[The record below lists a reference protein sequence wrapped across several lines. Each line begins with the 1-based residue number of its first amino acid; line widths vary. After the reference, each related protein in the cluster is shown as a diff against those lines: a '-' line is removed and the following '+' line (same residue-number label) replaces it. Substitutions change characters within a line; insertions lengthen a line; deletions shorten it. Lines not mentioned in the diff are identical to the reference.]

1 VRQLLPVAADVVDP
15 AVVYADLPEVAGRPG
30 VRLNMIAS
38 LDGAATVDGL
48 SGGLGGPADRRVFA
62 ALRELAEVVLVAA
75 GTVRA
80 ERYGPSK
87 VPLAIVTRSCA
98 LDLGS
103 PLFVEGA
110 RAIVLTVATAPPK
123 AVAAAREVADVLVAG
138 EQTVDLQAAL
148 QLLGAAGYRS
158 VLAEGGPSLNAQLAA
173 ADLIDELCLTVAPWL
188 LGGDSRRILA
198 GAAVHMNRFALHT
211 ICEDSGY
218 LFLRLRRARQPL
230 AHYHRSICAS
240 SPSNASPSAASP
252 SAPRAPA
259 T

>member
-1 VRQLLPVAADVVDP
+1 VRQLLPVASDVVDP
-15 AVVYADLPEVAGRPG
+15 AVVYADLPAAPDRPA

-38 LDGAATVDGL
+38 LDGAATVDGV

-62 ALRELAEVVLVAA
+62 ALRELADVVLVAA

-98 LDLGS
+98 LDLDA
-103 PLFVEGA
+103 PLFIQGA

-123 AVAAAREVADVLVAG
+123 AVAAAREVADVMVAG
-138 EQTVDLQAAL
+138 ERTVDLRAAL

-198 GAAVHMNRFALHT
+198 GPPVSVNRFTLHT
-211 ICEDSGY
+211 ICEDGGY
-218 LFLRLRRARQPL
+218 LFLRLRRAR
-230 AHYHRSICAS
+230 
-240 SPSNASPSAASP
+240 
-252 SAPRAPA
+252 
-259 T
+259 

>member
-1 VRQLLPVAADVVDP
+1 MLPAVADVVDL
-15 AVVYADLPEVAGRPG
+15 ALVYADLPEGSGRPA

-48 SGGLGGPADRRVFA
+48 SGALGGPADQRVFA
-62 ALRELAEVVLVAA
+62 TLRELADVVLVAA

-103 PLFVEGA
+103 PLFLEGA
-110 RAIVLTVATAPPK
+110 RTIVLTVATAPPK

-138 EQTVDLQAAL
+138 EQTVDLRAAL

-173 ADLIDELCLTVAPWL
+173 ADLIDELCLTVAPCL

-198 GAAVHMNRFALHT
+198 GAAVNMNRFALHT

-218 LFLRLRRARQPL
+218 LFLRLRRAR
-230 AHYHRSICAS
+230 
-240 SPSNASPSAASP
+240 
-252 SAPRAPA
+252 
-259 T
+259 

>member
-1 VRQLLPVAADVVDP
+1 VRQLLPVVADLVDP
-15 AVVYADLPEVAGRPG
+15 AVVYADLPTASHRPA

-38 LDGAATVDGL
+38 LDGAATVGGL
-48 SGGLGGPADRRVFA
+48 SGGLGGPADHRVFA
-62 ALRELAEVVLVAA
+62 ALRKLADVVLVAA

-80 ERYGPSK
+80 ERYGPST

-98 LDLGS
+98 LDLDS
-103 PLFVEGA
+103 PLFTEGA

-123 AVAAAREVADVLVAG
+123 AVAAAREVADVLIAG
-138 EQTVDLQAAL
+138 EHTVDLPAAL
-148 QLLGAAGYRS
+148 QLLGAAGYRD

-198 GAAVHMNRFALHT
+198 GAAVPMNRFGLHM

-218 LFLRLRRARQPL
+218 LFLRLRRER
-230 AHYHRSICAS
+230 
-240 SPSNASPSAASP
+240 
-252 SAPRAPA
+252 
-259 T
+259 

>member
-1 VRQLLPVAADVVDP
+1 VRQLLPVVADIVDP
-15 AVVYADLPEVAGRPG
+15 AVVYAGLPEVPGRPA

-48 SGGLGGPADRRVFA
+48 SGGLGGSADHRVFA
-62 ALRELAEVVLVAA
+62 ALRALADVVLVAA

-98 LDLGS
+98 LDLDA
-103 PLFVEGA
+103 PLFAEGA
-110 RAIVLTVATAPPK
+110 RVIVLTVATAPPK
-123 AVAAAREVADVLVAG
+123 AVAAARQVADVLVAG
-138 EQTVDLQAAL
+138 EQTVDLHVAL

-173 ADLIDELCLTVAPWL
+173 ADLIDELCLTIAPYL

-198 GAAVHMNRFALHT
+198 GPRVNMNRFALHT
-211 ICEDSGY
+211 VCEDGG
-218 LFLRLRRARQPL
+218 
-230 AHYHRSICAS
+230 
-240 SPSNASPSAASP
+240 
-252 SAPRAPA
+252 
-259 T
+259 

>member
-1 VRQLLPVAADVVDP
+1 VRQLLPVVADVVDP
-15 AVVYADLPEVAGRPG
+15 AVVYADLPTASGRPA

-38 LDGAATVDGL
+38 LDGAATVEGL
-48 SGGLGGPADRRVFA
+48 SGGLGGPADHRVFA
-62 ALRELAEVVLVAA
+62 ALRELADVVLVAA

-98 LDLGS
+98 LDLDA

-110 RAIVLTVATAPPK
+110 RVVVLTVATAPPK

-138 EQTVDLQAAL
+138 ERTVDLRVAL
-148 QLLGAAGYRS
+148 QLLGEAGHRN

-173 ADLIDELCLTVAPWL
+173 GDLIDELCLTIAPCL

-198 GAAVHMNRFALHT
+198 GPSVTMNRFALHT
-211 ICEDSGY
+211 ICEESGY
-218 LFLRLRRARQPL
+218 LFLRLRRAR
-230 AHYHRSICAS
+230 
-240 SPSNASPSAASP
+240 
-252 SAPRAPA
+252 
-259 T
+259 

>member
-1 VRQLLPVAADVVDP
+1 MRQLLPVVADVVAP
-15 AVVYADLPEVAGRPG
+15 KAVYADLPEVTGRPA

-48 SGGLGGPADRRVFA
+48 SGGLGGPADHRVFA
-62 ALRELAEVVLVAA
+62 ALRELADVVLVAA

-98 LDLGS
+98 LDLDAA
-103 PLFVEGA
+103 LFAEGA
-110 RAIVLTVATAPPK
+110 RTIVLTVATAPPK

-138 EQTVDLQAAL
+138 ERTVDLHVAL

-173 ADLIDELCLTVAPWL
+173 ADLIDELCLTIAPCL
-188 LGGDSRRILA
+188 VGGDSRRILA
-198 GAAVHMNRFALHT
+198 GPTAHMSRFALHT
-211 ICEDSGY
+211 ICEDDGY
-218 LFLRLRRARQPL
+218 LFLRLRRAR
-230 AHYHRSICAS
+230 
-240 SPSNASPSAASP
+240 
-252 SAPRAPA
+252 
-259 T
+259 

>member
-1 VRQLLPVAADVVDP
+1 VRQLLPVVADVVDP
-15 AVVYADLPEVAGRPG
+15 AVVYADLPAVSGRPG
-30 VRLNMIAS
+30 LRLNMIAS

-48 SGGLGGPADRRVFA
+48 SGGLGGPADHRVFA
-62 ALRELAEVVLVAA
+62 ALRDLADVVLVAA

-98 LDLGS
+98 LDLDA
-103 PLFVEGA
+103 PLFTKGA

-138 EQTVDLQAAL
+138 EQAVDLRVAL

-173 ADLIDELCLTVAPWL
+173 ADLIDELCLTIAPCL
-188 LGGDSRRILA
+188 VGGDSRRILA
-198 GAAVHMNRFALHT
+198 GPAVNMNRFTLHT
-211 ICEDSGY
+211 ICQDDGY
-218 LFLRLRRARQPL
+218 LFLRLRRAR
-230 AHYHRSICAS
+230 
-240 SPSNASPSAASP
+240 
-252 SAPRAPA
+252 
-259 T
+259 

>member
-1 VRQLLPVAADVVDP
+1 MLPVVADVVAP
-15 AVVYADLPEVAGRPG
+15 AAVYADLPEVAGRPA

-48 SGGLGGPADRRVFA
+48 SGGLGGPADHRVFA
-62 ALRELAEVVLVAA
+62 ALRELADVVLVAA

-98 LDLGS
+98 LDLDA
-103 PLFVEGA
+103 PLFAEGA

-138 EQTVDLQAAL
+138 ERTVDLRVAL

-173 ADLIDELCLTVAPWL
+173 ADLIDELCLTIAPCL
-188 LGGDSRRILA
+188 VGGDSRRILA
-198 GAAVHMNRFALHT
+198 GPTVHMSRFALHT
-211 ICEDSGY
+211 ICEDDGY
-218 LFLRLRRARQPL
+218 LFLRLRRAR
-230 AHYHRSICAS
+230 
-240 SPSNASPSAASP
+240 
-252 SAPRAPA
+252 
-259 T
+259 